1 MLPGWHGCTDLH
13 SLGAPSG
20 RRVLAV
26 LCPPRF
32 CLPQGEGRIAGFAWV
47 PWVSRV
53 LCCWTCAP
61 GAASPA
67 ENRAQPPLSGARPPT
82 DWLVPNAPEGFSS
95 PALYRYCPV
104 VCGELSPG
112 RPYSSCDSRNLE
124 ASLPLLGFCLISM
137 LSYFPSGKTPTWIF
151 KDPAS
156 PVLGFPVLEAFPA
169 PL

>member
-1 MLPGWHGCTDLH
+1 MLPGWHRCTDLH

-26 LCPPRF
+26 LCSPRF
-32 CLPQGEGRIAGFAWV
+32 CLSQGKAGLQALLGYLGYPGSCAAGPVLPGLPLLQRIGLSHLCEPAGL
-47 PWVSRV
+47 P
-53 LCCWTCAP
+53 
-61 GAASPA
+61 
-67 ENRAQPPLSGARPPT
+67 
-82 DWLVPNAPEGFSS
+82 DWLVPNALEGFSS

-137 LSYFPSGKTPTWIF
+137 LSYFPSGKTPAWIF

-156 PVLGFPVLEAFPA
+156 RVLGFPVLEAFAA